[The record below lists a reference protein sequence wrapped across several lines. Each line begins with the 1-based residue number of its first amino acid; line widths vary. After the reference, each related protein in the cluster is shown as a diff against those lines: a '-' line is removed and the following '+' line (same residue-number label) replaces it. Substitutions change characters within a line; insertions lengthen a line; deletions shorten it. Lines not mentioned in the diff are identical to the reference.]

1 MLNVFTPFP
10 GTSNGESSEDQ
21 STSLLAILGSLIGI
35 AVLVVCGLA
44 FTTGLLACRKKAIST
59 QQLQRKYENA
69 LQEAQEAL
77 QRQEDAFV
85 IKIPL
90 PKVNNAARK
99 SMHEL
104 QPMDAD
110 ADHCSASDAVE
121 CPAVQTLVKRRN
133 HSIDL
138 KTATVRKSFI
148 EPRRLSGGYQMVTT
162 DECTNKLKNNQC
174 DRRASEGSG
183 EKPVLVR
190 TSFIEEPAR
199 RNHPRVTLDADGQ
212 VLRCVLPEGKSF
224 YVLSVG

>member
-1 MLNVFTPFP
+1 MI
-10 GTSNGESSEDQ
+10 
-21 STSLLAILGSLIGI
+21 ILGSLIGI

-110 ADHCSASDAVE
+110 ASDHCSANDVIE

-133 HSIDL
+133 HSADL
-138 KTATVRKSFI
+138 KTATVRKSFL

-162 DECTNKLKNNQC
+162 DESIISALKKLKNDEEKEC
-174 DRRASEGSG
+174 DRRASECSI
-183 EKPVLVR
+183 ERPVLVR
-190 TSFIEEPAR
+190 TSFMEEPAR

-212 VLRCVLPEGKSF
+212 VLRCVLPTGEFFLAPIPISEK
-224 YVLSVG
+224 